1 MFALQLM
8 FAIFCCQVSKRLLID
23 ICYDISD
30 MKIEQGGCPTDS
42 ENDDVTSKVDLSS
55 WSEGDGVVQD
65 ESEAGWVF
73 VSDESTGKLRWRTE
87 QSRLEERVDGEESGA
102 E

>member
-1 MFALQLM
+1 
-8 FAIFCCQVSKRLLID
+8 
-23 ICYDISD
+23 
-30 MKIEQGGCPTDS
+30 MKIEQDGCPTDS

-65 ESEAGWVF
+65 ESKAGWVF
-73 VSDESTGKLRWRTE
+73 VSDESTGKWRWRTE
-87 QSRLEERVDGEESGA
+87 QSLMEEKVDGEESGA